1 MPRILKR
8 GTLTG
13 KQSGKV
19 QSVLKQVVGDKASFQ
34 GGPVLPPCA
43 RMPRFRRK
51 TASWAFACGFTLIEL
66 LVVIAVVAI
75 IAALLFPVFAKVR
88 EKARQT
94 TCASNLR
101 QIGLA
106 IAQYAQDYDDTYP
119 LAAYGGVSW
128 RGLTFPYARSV
139 GLYSCP
145 SNPYSAGPPN
155 NPSDDWQFHVSYG
168 ANETVL
174 ATPNSPHRSVGLAAV
189 DNPTQLFLI
198 GESDSAAWELHYLP
212 QSGLPAL
219 PQWVNDPLSDPACS
233 QCHLPAASTTHAEL
247 FVGHSG
253 FGNWLFA
260 DGHVKALKP
269 TQTCLSF
276 NIWDLDANT
285 TCTPLFQ
292 NRLARNQQYW
302 DTAGMP

>member
-1 MPRILKR
+1 MSWQDGPLWPPPPKTPRLRKAAAPPVF
-8 GTLTG
+8 TG
-13 KQSGKV
+13 
-19 QSVLKQVVGDKASFQ
+19 
-34 GGPVLPPCA
+34 
-43 RMPRFRRK
+43 
-51 TASWAFACGFTLIEL
+51 GFTLIEL
-66 LVVIAVVAI
+66 LVVIAVIAI
-75 IAALLFPVFAKVR
+75 IAAILFPVFAKVR

-94 TCASNLR
+94 TCASNLK

-128 RGLTFPYARSV
+128 RGLVFPYAKSA

-145 SNPYSAGPPN
+145 SNPYSGGDPN
-155 NPSDDWQFHVSYG
+155 VPSDDWQFHISYG
-168 ANETVL
+168 ANETVM
-174 ATPNSPHRSVGLAAV
+174 ATPNSPHRSVILAAV
-189 DNPTQLFLI
+189 DNPTHLFLI

-212 QSGLPAL
+212 QPGPPAL
-219 PQWVNDPLSDPACS
+219 TQWVNDPISDPTCS
-233 QCHLPAASTTHAEL
+233 QCHLPAAAATHAEL

-269 TQTCLSF
+269 TQTCLQF

-285 TCTPLFQ
+285 TCTPLFKQ
-292 NRLARNQQYW
+292 RLARNEQYW